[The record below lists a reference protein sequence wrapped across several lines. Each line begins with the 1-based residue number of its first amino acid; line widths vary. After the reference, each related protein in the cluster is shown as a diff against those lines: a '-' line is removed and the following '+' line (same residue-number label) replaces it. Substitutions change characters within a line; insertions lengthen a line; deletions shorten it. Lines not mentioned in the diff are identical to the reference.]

1 MLKAFT
7 VVFLVLAATLGLLS
21 GIVTVGMGET
31 SAPVV
36 ALAVVTGM
44 FLAAPVAWHL
54 LQSRKLG

>member
-7 VVFLVLAATLGLLS
+7 VIFLVLAAALGLFS
-21 GIVTVGMGET
+21 GVLTVSMGET

-44 FLAAPVAWHL
+44 FLAAPVAWRL
-54 LQSRKLG
+54 MQNGKLG

>member
-7 VVFLVLAATLGLLS
+7 VIFVVLAATLGLLS
-21 GIVTVGMGET
+21 GVLTVGIGET

-44 FLAAPVAWHL
+44 FLAAPVAWRL
-54 LQSRKLG
+54 LQGRKLG